1 MKAMRTPKWVFP
13 VIVFS
18 MLIFGLAGC
27 INSTPVP
34 EQLPTEQPEATAT
47 GEIATSEVIQSPTA
61 EPATPQPTTEIPEIS
76 QPIARWNS
84 VSERGTWVLIGY
96 GDALNPTVVEP
107 GTYVTINFSN
117 SDNQVS
123 GSGGCNNYFSAY
135 SADDEYNLTINSP
148 VGSSQMACDIG
159 MEQETLYLSALET
172 VSSYGL
178 TEKGLLLLDYESG
191 TTYDEQLVFIHQT
204 PLVGT
209 SWVLVAY
216 GDPDDLTP
224 SEPGVMTTAIF
235 SADGSVS
242 GSTGC
247 NSYSVGYTLNES
259 QISFGLPISNLKAC
273 ATGAKQESD
282 YLALFE
288 NAQTYQLGIDALEIR
303 SDDGSQVMRFSSQN
317 LPLENVRWKLSSIN
331 GQPLPEDVTAN
342 VIFIPADSPIAQG
355 SENSISGNGGCNTFT
370 GSYSLTGDAFTTSP
384 LAQTQMMCEE
394 SAIRID
400 EIFVSGL
407 QNVKSYQII
416 LDQLT
421 IITASSSLL
430 FHADRLPLEG
440 PRWILTGSGAAD
452 NPQPPSDGTVFI
464 AKFERQFGM
473 PSGVKSGTTGCNDY
487 TATYTASFDA
497 FKVNLPQTSQN
508 TCSAA
513 QMESEQHYFL
523 GLNAAR
529 DYLILG
535 NELYVYYDNFVLIF
549 VGNYPTN
556 ASAPAGDNESLA
568 PLDGT
573 EWKLTAIGAKPV
585 IQDSLTT
592 LLFEIN
598 TDGQTGKISGQVG
611 CNIYSAKITANFALG
626 PFSVTSVFCDSPS
639 GIMEQQAAYL
649 DTLQNANDFRLRGD
663 TLEIRCDPEILYF
676 KSTGPGAIQ
685 PTPIPNGPQAV
696 IVAPS
701 NVFVDQKVTYD
712 ASLSTSNAEIVSY
725 SWWFSDDTTAE
736 GLTVERT
743 YHNAKPQDAILTIT
757 DANGQKSEASV
768 KVNVNLR
775 LLGTV
780 WVRDGTTITLVFGS
794 GALSGNAGCN
804 DYSAGYTSETEE
816 PGVANSLKIEQIS
829 TTDKVCDAN
838 VMTREQS
845 YLGTLQSASSYII
858 SGIRLTI
865 TTSGEQL
872 IFYPS
877 TVKP

>member
-1 MKAMRTPKWVFP
+1 MEEMRIPRWVSP
-13 VIVFS
+13 VFVLTV
-18 MLIFGLAGC
+18 LIFGLVGC
-27 INSTPVP
+27 SSTPTP
-34 EQLPTEQPEATAT
+34 EQPTLVTPEATAT
-47 GEIATSEVIQSPTA
+47 AEVVQPPTP
-61 EPATPQPTTEIPEIS
+61 EPATPQPTTEIPKIS

-84 VSERGTWVLIGY
+84 VSERDTWVLVGY

-123 GSGGCNNYFSAY
+123 GSGGCNNYFSTY
-135 SADDEYNLTINSP
+135 SADDEYNLTINGP
-148 VGSSQMACDIG
+148 VGSTRMACDTG

-172 VSSYGL
+172 VSGYDIN
-178 TEKGLLLLDYESG
+178 ENGLLLLDYESG
-191 TTYDEQLVFIHQT
+191 TAYDEQLVFVPQT

-209 SWVLVAY
+209 TWVLVAY
-216 GDPDDLTP
+216 GDSDDLTP

-247 NSYSVGYTLNES
+247 NSYSVGYTLNGS
-259 QISFGLPISNLKAC
+259 QINFGLPISNLKAC

-282 YLALFE
+282 YLAFFE

-303 SDDGSQVMRFSSQN
+303 SGDGSQVMRFSSQN
-317 LPLENVRWKLSSIN
+317 LPLENVRWQLSSIN
-331 GQPLPEDVTAN
+331 GQPLPEGVSVN
-342 VIFIPADSPIAQG
+342 VIFTPGDSPIAQG
-355 SENSISGNGGCNTFT
+355 GENTISGNGGCNTFT
-370 GSYSLTGDAFTTSP
+370 GSYSLTGETFTTSP

-394 SAIRID
+394 SAIRIE
-400 EIFVSGL
+400 EIFVTGL

-430 FHADRLPLEG
+430 FDADRLPLEG

-452 NPQPPSDGTVFI
+452 NPQPPSDGAVFI
-464 AKFERQFGM
+464 ANFERQFGM

-487 TATYTASFDA
+487 TATYTASFDE

-513 QMESEQHYFL
+513 QTEAEQHYFL
-523 GLNAAR
+523 SLNAAR

-535 NELYVYYDNFVLIF
+535 NEMYVYYDNFVLIF
-549 VGNYPTN
+549 VGSYPTN
-556 ASAPAGDNESLA
+556 STSANSPVSDNESLA

-573 EWKLTAIGAKPV
+573 EWELTAIGAKPV
-585 IQDSLTT
+585 IPNSLTT

-598 TDGQTGKISGQVG
+598 TDGQSGKISGQAG

-626 PFSVTSVFCDSPS
+626 PFNVTSVFCDSPP
-639 GIMEQQAAYL
+639 GIMEQQATYL
-649 DTLQNANDFRLRGD
+649 DTLQNANDYRLRGD

-676 KSTGPGAIQ
+676 KSTGPEAIQ

-712 ASLSTSNAEIVSY
+712 ASLSTSNAEIVAY
-725 SWWFSDDTTAE
+725 RWWFSDDTTAE

-768 KVNVNLR
+768 KVNVNMR
-775 LLGTV
+775 LVGTT
-780 WVRDGTTITLVFGS
+780 WVRDGTTITLIFGDGS
-794 GALSGNAGCN
+794 LSGNAGCN
-804 DYSAGYTSETEE
+804 DYSAGYTAQTE

-829 TTDKVCDAN
+829 ATDKVCDAN

-858 SGIRLTI
+858 NGIRLTI
-865 TTSGEQL
+865 TTAGEQL